1 MDTNSHGRAHP
12 GNWLRTGAVSLQA
25 AWLEFWSLLFPTEC
39 VVCRSPDISLC
50 TPCRKL
56 LRKGTVRPFRAEEAA
71 ESLPEI
77 APDRPL
83 PVLAAG
89 VYRRELSSA
98 LLAYKNRGHTD
109 LRPVLGTVLGGVL
122 HLAVDELGAG
132 GGRKVMLVPVPSTG
146 RARRRRG
153 YEPVYSLLRSLDRK
167 AMLPASAVCARALTV
182 PPFWWRMLSTAVRGT
197 DAGEGLPWQQVI
209 SRALAH
215 RFSSQKGLGASARRS
230 NVRNTMRLRRRWKW
244 KAGPTP
250 GQFDCLIVD
259 DVLTTGATLSEAERA
274 LREGG
279 ATVLGAVVVAATQP
293 PKGPAQ
299 AELQTKPVP
308 TDQEVEIA
316 QQISVD
322 R

>member
-1 MDTNSHGRAHP
+1 MQSESHGRQ
-12 GNWLRTGAVSLQA
+12 GSRFKKGAVPLA
-25 AWLEFWSLLFPTEC
+25 VAWLEFWSLLFPTEC
-39 VVCRSPDISLC
+39 VVCSTPDTSLC
-50 TPCRKL
+50 KPCRKL
-56 LRKGTVRPFRAEEAA
+56 LRKGTVRPFRAEESA

-89 VYRRELSSA
+89 VYRRELSST

-109 LRPVLGTVLGGVL
+109 LRPVLGTVLGGAL
-122 HLAVDELGAG
+122 HLAVDELSSSGN
-132 GGRKVMLVPVPSTG
+132 REVLLVPIPSTG
-146 RARRRRG
+146 GARRRRG
-153 YEPVYSLLRSLDRK
+153 YEPVYSLLRRLDRQ

-182 PPFWWRMLSTAVRGT
+182 PPFWWRLLGTAARGT
-197 DAGEGLPWQQVI
+197 RAGEGLSWQQDV

-215 RFSSQKGLGASARRS
+215 RFGSQKGLGAAARRS
-230 NVRNTMRLRRRWKW
+230 NVRNTMRLRHRWKR
-244 KAGPTP
+244 GPGPQP

-293 PKGPAQ
+293 PKGPGQ
-299 AELQTKPVP
+299 AELPVEP
-308 TDQEVEIA
+308 ARTDQEVEIG

-322 R
+322 G